1 MTGTRKDDALATALG
16 RLKPIDTILA
26 QGDDE
31 THGLKRSMGPLGL
44 TAMGVGAIVG
54 TGIFVL
60 TGHAAA
66 ANAGPALVF
75 SFVVAGI
82 VSALA
87 ALCYAEL
94 ASTVPISGSA
104 YTYTY
109 ATLGEFIA
117 WIIGWDLILEYAV
130 GAATVSVGWSA
141 YFSDFLKSALGI
153 QIPTALHAAPAAG
166 GIVDL
171 PAMIIVLLV
180 SALLIRGTSESNVVN
195 QVIVAVKLCVVL
207 FFIVVGAGHINPAN
221 WHPFAPFGVVG
232 IFGGAAIIFFAYIGF
247 DMVST
252 SAEECRNP
260 KKDLPIGILGSLIV
274 CTVLYI
280 AVTAVLTGMVK
291 YDRLNVAS
299 PVSFAMISIGL
310 NWAAAIISVGA
321 IAGLT
326 TVLLALLYGQSRI
339 FFAMSRDGLLPPI
352 FSKINPTT
360 RTPWISSALIGVVV
374 AVAAGLTP
382 IDTLAKLVNIGTLAA
397 FILVSIG
404 VIVLRRSQPAL
415 KRGFTVPGIPV
426 VPILSVLGAL
436 FLMAN
441 LPLETWIRFAI
452 WLLIGFAIYYFYSRH
467 KSALTK

>member
-1 MTGTRKDDALATALG
+1 MTLG

-31 THGLKRSMGPLGL
+31 GHGLKRTMGALGL

-66 ANAGPALVF
+66 VNAGPALVI
-75 SFVVAGI
+75 SFVVSGI
-82 VSALA
+82 VSVFA

-94 ASTVPISGSA
+94 ASTVPIAGSA

-117 WIIGWDLILEYAV
+117 WIIGWDLILEYGV

-141 YFSDFLKSALGI
+141 YFCDFLKSAFGVQFPAL
-153 QIPTALHAAPAAG
+153 LHAAPGAG
-166 GIVDL
+166 GVVDL
-171 PAMIIVLLV
+171 PAMVIVLLV
-180 SALLIRGTSESNVVN
+180 SALLIRGTGESNVVN
-195 QVIVAVKLCVVL
+195 QVIVAVKLVIVA
-207 FFIVVGAGHINPAN
+207 FFIIVGAGRVHPAN
-221 WHPFAPFGVVG
+221 WHPFAPFGIAG
-232 IFGGAAIIFFAYIGF
+232 IFSGAAIIFFAYIGF
-247 DMVST
+247 DMVSS

-260 KKDLPIGILGSLIV
+260 KKDLPIGILGSLVI
-274 CTVLYI
+274 CTLLYI

-291 YDRLNVAS
+291 YTQLNVAS
-299 PVSFAMISIGL
+299 PVSFAMINAGL
-310 NWAAAIISVGA
+310 NWAAAIVSVGA

-326 TVLLALLYGQSRI
+326 TVLLAGLYGQSRI

-352 FSKINPTT
+352 FSQIHPKT
-360 RTPWISSALIGVVV
+360 RTPWISSIIIGVVV
-374 AVAAGLTP
+374 MFIAGLTP

-397 FILVSIG
+397 FVLVSLG
-404 VIVLRRSQPAL
+404 VIVLRRSQPQL
-415 KRGFTVPGIPV
+415 VRGFRVPGIPL
-426 VPILSVLGAL
+426 VPILSILGAL

-441 LPLETWIRFAI
+441 LPLETWIRFVV
-452 WLLIGFAIYYFYSRH
+452 WLLIGLVIYYFYGRH
-467 KSALTK
+467 KSALT